1 NDVAEEAV
9 GRVDRRRGRRRAD
22 EEAGRRAGERA
33 AQGVGHDGFVGAR
46 RVVGAPGEPVG
57 RPDHAH
63 GQDEPGGHGAQKRR
77 DRARPARMDPPA
89 ELRGEQWTRPDY
101 GGRPVTVTPAA
112 PTAGPHHDVQPL
124 LDLAVVMAESDDVEA
139 ILELA
144 TAAVPTL
151 APGRCGGVRGPGAG
165 PPDDGGA
172 AVAYPLRTASYDH
185 GFLLVEADRALLPEE
200 DGRLRLLAQQT
211 AVAL

>member
-1 NDVAEEAV
+1 
-9 GRVDRRRGRRRAD
+9 
-22 EEAGRRAGERA
+22 
-33 AQGVGHDGFVGAR
+33 
-46 RVVGAPGEPVG
+46 
-57 RPDHAH
+57 
-63 GQDEPGGHGAQKRR
+63 

-165 PPDDGGA
+165 P
-172 AVAYPLRTASYDH
+172 LRTASYDH

-211 AVAL
+211 AVALSGARRMAAHRKDAYELARANVALTRVVDELRRTVEIHARLDAVATSGAGLDGLAATLGAVTGFPVVIE